1 VHQETSETLPS
12 LDWLSVRAQMASME
26 QFGLAVSGL
35 LVVSALFTAL
45 WVASTIYRKAS
56 IVDVFWSLAFLVL
69 ALWFLWQTPERTLRS
84 VLIVALVA
92 IWAVRLAGYLAWRT
106 AGAPEDHRYAKM
118 REACGSRFWWV
129 SLFTVFWLQAF
140 LAWIISLPLWWAIT
154 HSAESQPLWDAL
166 AFVLWAAGFTIETT
180 ADAQLARFKSDQRNA
195 GQVLQTGL
203 WRYSRHP
210 NYFGE
215 AVLWWGFYG
224 FAVSS
229 GGWWTILSPL
239 LMTFLL
245 LKVSGIPLLE
255 PALVERRSAYAGYIR
270 RTPAFF
276 PWFPKR
282 EGPGH

>member
-1 VHQETSETLPS
+1 MHQETSETLPR

-118 REACGSRFWWV
+118 REAWGSRFWWV

-154 HSAESQPLWDAL
+154 HSAESQPLLDAL
-166 AFVLWAAGFTIETT
+166 AFVLWAAGFTIKTT

-229 GGWWTILSPL
+229 GGWAILSPL

-245 LKVSGIPLLE
+245 LKVSGIPLIE
-255 PALVERRSAYAGYIR
+255 PALVELRSAYAGYIR